1 MRIRY
6 IHLNNIRSYVNKRVE
21 FPEGSILLSGNIG
34 SGKTSLLLAVDF
46 ALFGFR
52 KGNLSGNGLLRKGS
66 DFGFVELS
74 YEVDGKEV
82 VIRRNL
88 KRSSL
93 KVSQAS
99 GVIEINGIR
108 EELGPT
114 ELKQK
119 ILTLFNYPKE
129 SLTRSKALI
138 YNYTVYTPQ
147 EEMKAILQGDSEERL
162 NILRRVFGIDKYK
175 RILENLKILT
185 TKLKDRKKEL
195 NLLSSNLEQVVEEK
209 EVKIN
214 RFKEIN
220 DNLES
225 LKVKFNEI
233 ERIFE
238 LKNKKLE
245 EIEIKNKERD
255 KIINDQRVLNS
266 KLDSSVNLINR
277 NDSNISNLNVEI
289 NALEAELKTFPSV
302 DSELLNNKIL
312 GAEEDIR
319 KLESDNLGTNKKIG
333 EIEFLVN
340 RSEELKRDIGS
351 LELCPTCKQDVS
363 ETHKKEIYDKED
375 LELKKSRELYKEYKE
390 THDKN
395 INLINELKG
404 TLEELRKDRGRIEVY
419 LAKKNSFND
428 KTNYLRNILEEQKR
442 LKVEISELNSTKL
455 GYDKLLES
463 FSDYGSEIERKKSEI
478 NEIVSVK
485 GNLNSEISASERER
499 EIIKE
504 RINELNFEI
513 SEKEKFKSN
522 VVKYSEMIS
531 FLDTDFSGLMSTIE
545 KQIMKKV
552 HSDFD
557 SIFKEW
563 FGVLIDSGD
572 LEIGLDYSFTPVIRQ
587 NGYDIDYD
595 HLSGG
600 ERTAAALSYR
610 LALNHIINT
619 IMSDINTKDIL
630 ILDEPTDGFSSEQ
643 VDKLRIVLESL
654 RAEQIII
661 VSHDP
666 KIESF
671 VYNVIKFEKKEGES
685 FVY

>member
-6 IHLNNIRSYVNKRVE
+6 IHLNNIRSYVNKRIE

-66 DFGFVELS
+66 DLGFVELS
-74 YEVDGKEV
+74 YEVNGKEV

-88 KRSSL
+88 KRSAL

-175 RILENLKILT
+175 RILENLKVLT

-195 NLLSSNLEQVVEEK
+195 NLLSSNLEQVVQEK
-209 EVKIN
+209 EIKIS

-220 DNLES
+220 DNLEN
-225 LKVKFNEI
+225 LKVKFGEI
-233 ERIFE
+233 EKIFE
-238 LKNKKLE
+238 LKNKELE
-245 EIEIKNKERD
+245 EIETKNKERD
-255 KIINDQRVLNS
+255 KVINDQRVLNS
-266 KLDSSVNLINR
+266 KLDSSVSLMNR
-277 NDSNISNLNVEI
+277 NDSNISNLNGEI
-289 NALEAELKTFPSV
+289 NNLEAELKSFQSV
-302 DSELLNNKIL
+302 DSELLNKKIS

-319 KLESDNLGTNKKIG
+319 KLESNNLITNKKIG

-375 LELKKSRELYKEYKE
+375 LELKKSRELYREHKE
-390 THDKN
+390 THDN
-395 INLINELKG
+395 NLNLINELKE

-419 LAKKNSFND
+419 LAKKNSFDD

-442 LKVEISELNSTKL
+442 LKIEISELNSTKL
-455 GYDKLLES
+455 GYDRLLEN
-463 FSDYGSEIERKKSEI
+463 FLDYGSEIEKKKIEI

-485 GNLNSEISASERER
+485 GNLNSEIFASERER
-499 EIIKE
+499 EMIRE

-513 SEKEKFKSN
+513 SEKEKFKGN

-531 FLDTDFSGLMSTIE
+531 FLDTDFSGLMATIE

-563 FGVLIDSGD
+563 FGVLIDSED

-654 RAEQIII
+654 KAEQIII

-671 VYNVIKFEKKEGES
+671 VDNVIKFEKKEGES